1 MFMFMPFIGF
11 QLVTTNFFQS
21 IGLVNKSIFL
31 SLTRQILLLIPLLLI
46 LPLFLGE
53 NGVWYSMPV
62 SDSIA
67 ALLTVIMLVLQF
79 REWRTQKDG
88 IN

>member
-1 MFMFMPFIGF
+1 MPVIGF

-21 IGLVNKSIFL
+21 IGKVKKSIFL

-53 NGVWYSMPV
+53 KGVWYSMPI
-62 SDSIA
+62 SDIIA
-67 ALLTVIMLVLQF
+67 AMLTVLLLIQQF
-79 REWRTQKDG
+79 REWKRG
-88 IN
+88 EE